1 MRDSR
6 DDKIKEERCFQE
18 ILDVTRF
25 CFKKKDVTSF
35 SAFSLNLRS
44 LPGPNYS
51 LLLLTQRNKPYEDSY
66 LL

>member
-1 MRDSR
+1 MRGSH
-6 DDKIKEERCFQE
+6 DDKKGKKYFQE

-25 CFKKKDVTSF
+25 SN
-35 SAFSLNLRS
+35 FSLNIKS

-51 LLLLTQRNKPYEDSY
+51 LLLLTQRNKPYGDSY

>member
-1 MRDSR
+1 MLQDFVS
-6 DDKIKEERCFQE
+6 
-18 ILDVTRF
+18 
-25 CFKKKDVTSF
+25 KKKDVTRF
-35 SAFSLNLRS
+35 STFSLNLRS